1 MLTYMY
7 NDDIFLLKL
16 VSFITEVTCF
26 DSDMSCY
33 PDVYH
38 PAPSIKTTQRLLKV
52 GESWN
57 KRRARFSIFIQ
68 NGMAFACFSLNLHLL
83 SLTTHTE
90 LHLVIID

>member
-7 NDDIFLLKL
+7 NDEILLLKL
-16 VSFITEVTCF
+16 VSFITEIICL

-33 PDVYH
+33 PDIYH

-52 GESWN
+52 GEHWN
-57 KRRARFSIFIQ
+57 KRRAGFSIFIQ

-83 SLTTHTE
+83 SLISHTE
-90 LHLVIID
+90 LHSVIID